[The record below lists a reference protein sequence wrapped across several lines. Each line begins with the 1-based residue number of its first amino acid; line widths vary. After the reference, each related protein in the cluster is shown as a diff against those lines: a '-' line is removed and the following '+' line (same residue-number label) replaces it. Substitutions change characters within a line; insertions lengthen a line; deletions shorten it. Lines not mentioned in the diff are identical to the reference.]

1 MNPVEKALRQL
12 DAMQQRRTATAFLFG
27 LLKKF
32 GDDNGGALVSNLA
45 YTGFVSVFPLLLIL
59 VTALVNVAA
68 HDPSLRSQVIHGAMM
83 QFPLVGKQLASN
95 IHGLKRAT
103 AASLVIGLLLLVW
116 GVMKLAQAGLFT
128 MEQVWNLPGPAR
140 SGYFPRLGRSVAFLV
155 ILALGVIIST
165 LLAGLVTYGHHV
177 FAIRALAQCL
187 AAFANVGLYYLGF
200 RALTPKA
207 VCPRELIPGAV
218 AGGLFWTVLQ
228 AFGAYLVHRY
238 LRSDSVY
245 GIFATVLGLVAW
257 IYLAAQAAVYAAEIN
272 VVLARKLWPR
282 AIVQPPLTEA
292 DRASMVLQALQAQRR
307 PEQHIEVTFTDRS
320 AVSSPVIPAT
330 ASPAGCPVTCSQQE
344 AHQPDHQCRE
354 GQPPQHMDKEAQA
367 AQDQHD

>member
-1 MNPVEKALRQL
+1 MNPVEKALRQV
-12 DAMQQRRTATAFLFG
+12 DAMQQRHTATAFLFG

-59 VTALVNVAA
+59 VTALVSIAA
-68 HDPSLRSQVIHGAMM
+68 GDPSLRSQVILGAIM

-103 AASLVIGLLLLVW
+103 GASLVTGLLLLVW

-140 SGYFPRLGRSVAFLV
+140 SGYVPRLGRSVVFLM
-155 ILALGVIIST
+155 ILALGVIAST
-165 LLAGLVTYGHHV
+165 LLAGLVTYGHHA
-177 FAIRALAQCL
+177 FASRALAQCL

-207 VCPRELIPGAV
+207 VRSRELIPGAV

-257 IYLAAQAAVYAAEIN
+257 IYLAAQAAVYSAEIN

-282 AIVQPPLTEA
+282 SIVQPPLTEA
-292 DRASMVLQALQAQRR
+292 DRASMTLQSLQTQRR
-307 PEQHIEVTFTDRS
+307 PEQHVEVTFTDR
-320 AVSSPVIPAT
+320 PVGANPPVRT
-330 ASPAGCPVTCSQQE
+330 PEQAGP
-344 AHQPDHQCRE
+344 
-354 GQPPQHMDKEAQA
+354 G
-367 AQDQHD
+367 